1 MELQKEFKNYKEY
14 KLYLENLLTSDVQE
28 YKDFNKIY
36 TFVKFKGVNKK
47 TGVPEYRAL
56 TEEEYNDGIFNKN
69 LFCFKLFFT

>member
-14 KLYLENLLTSDVQE
+14 KLYLENLLTSNVEE

-36 TFVKFKGVNKK
+36 TFVKFKSVNKK

-56 TEEEYNDGIFNKN
+56 TEEEYNDSIFNKN
-69 LFCFKLFFT
+69 LF

>member
-69 LFCFKLFFT
+69 LF